1 MGNAIM
7 ETTNETL
14 KQHLLFHKA
23 LIDDNIEIER
33 IDKYLRMLNEEPD
46 CERMQDPV
54 DESIRTVFRLV
65 LNENIDPW
73 FIDLREFVRIYSEKV
88 TSTTSTNIV
97 VAGKLILM
105 AWKILKMQ
113 TETTRQKFDTN
124 KSNEST
130 YSFEEPEL
138 EYESTLY
145 VPNISLKETFA
156 RTPQR
161 PITMMEL
168 LNAFDEARL
177 DIIAADEKDKVK
189 QQLAKVKKSNIFDNK
204 AHTEVSENDVEM
216 VWQKIR
222 EANNNTFSLS
232 DLFVQNID
240 DNVTVFLSVLQLVR
254 DGKILIWQNKLPHDD
269 IMIKVNTGPLGE
281 IKKVEV
287 PTKILEAA
295 V

>member
-1 MGNAIM
+1 M

-73 FIDLREFVRIYSEKV
+73 FIDLKEFVRIYSEKV